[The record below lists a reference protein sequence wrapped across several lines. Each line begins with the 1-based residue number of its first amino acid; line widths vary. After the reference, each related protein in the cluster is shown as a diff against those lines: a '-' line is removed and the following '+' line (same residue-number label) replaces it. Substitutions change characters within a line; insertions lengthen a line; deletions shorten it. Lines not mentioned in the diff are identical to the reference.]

1 MPESERAAQ
10 VKTLDFDKLPV
21 ERALG
26 VQWNVASDQ
35 FGFSIVIK
43 DRPATRRGL
52 LSIISSVYDPLG
64 LAPSFILNAKL
75 ILQDLCRNKY
85 GWDNKIPDE
94 FLYHWQA
101 WLQELPKLEQVTIDR
116 CFKSPDLGEITSC
129 QLHHFSDASQQ
140 GYGAVTYLR
149 ITGHDGNVKCSFVMG
164 KSRLAP
170 IKPVTIPRLELS
182 AAVVATRL
190 EKISRG
196 ELSLPINESFFWTD
210 STCVLRYLENQDSA
224 SKLSLPIGSQRYTT
238 PLLPLSGDM

>member
-1 MPESERAAQ
+1 MEQ
-10 VKTLDFDKLPV
+10 
-21 ERALG
+21 ALG
-26 VQWNVASDQ
+26 VQWNVSSDQ

-64 LAPSFILNAKL
+64 FVAPFILNAKL

-85 GWDNKIPDE
+85 GWNDKIPDE
-94 FLYHWQA
+94 FLHRWQA

-129 QLHHFSDASQQ
+129 HFSNASHQ

-182 AAVVATRL
+182 AAVIATRL
-190 EKISRG
+190 EKIS
-196 ELSLPINESFFWTD
+196 
-210 STCVLRYLENQDSA
+210 
-224 SKLSLPIGSQRYTT
+224 
-238 PLLPLSGDM
+238 